1 MNMEFATYLPLE
13 AKLHCMVELPSTKI
27 VATSHFSTSKEL
39 PKLLPEHSSLQLSI
53 TNIGFKNRLNLV
65 NW

>member
-53 TNIGFKNRLNLV
+53 T
-65 NW
+65 